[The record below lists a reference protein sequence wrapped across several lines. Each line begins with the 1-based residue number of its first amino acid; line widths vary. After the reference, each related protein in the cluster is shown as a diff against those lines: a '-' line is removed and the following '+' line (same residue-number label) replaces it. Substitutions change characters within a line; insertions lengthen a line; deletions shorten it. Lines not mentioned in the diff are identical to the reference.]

1 MGATGYPG
9 AQQYTFLD
17 YAQNNLKNAQ
27 NFEAQA
33 IPQLSRYSLNVSTNY
48 ISTQVS
54 LVPSNFRVT
63 LKNELKKLD

>member
-1 MGATGYPG
+1 MGAAGYPG

-27 NFEAQA
+27 NFEVQA

-63 LKNELKKLD
+63 LKN